1 MRKLF
6 YLLVFLIS
14 SVIFIYSCTK
24 QIGSDPQLAFTD
36 RALVDSCK
44 NSESF
49 YYYQNNPLAIYSG
62 VNGPHGNF
70 KLKFNK
76 IAYSALTAGGKLPVG
91 AKFPEGS
98 LVVKE
103 AISGGS
109 INIYAIMYKHN
120 NSWLWGEIR
129 PDYSVIY
136 SVKKEPSPCISCHQQ
151 SGNRDLVNSFTF
163 Y

>member
-1 MRKLF
+1 MKQLI
-6 YLLVFLIS
+6 YLVFVLS
-14 SVIFIYSCTK
+14 FCLCVIYSCVKDKGT
-24 QIGSDPQLAFTD
+24 DPDLAFTD
-36 RALVDSCK
+36 RALLDSCK
-44 NSESF
+44 NIEAF
-49 YYYQNNPLAIYSG
+49 TYYKNDQATIYSG
-62 VNGPHGNF
+62 ANGPHGTF

-76 IAYSALTAGGKLPVG
+76 IAYSALTVGGKLPVG

-103 AISGGS
+103 AISGGT
-109 INIYAIMYKHN
+109 INLYAIMYKHN
-120 NSWLWGEIR
+120 NSWLWCEIR

-151 SGNRDLVNSFTF
+151 SGNRDLVNSFSF